1 MVQDFQDDSE
11 ELEVPIPDSRAIVVG
26 GDSKSQGF
34 ERMLE
39 ELRHDAIDFHEP
51 SWVAVVGG
59 EDFKE
64 EIGQAIGGKWKVPEQ
79 FIISPPSFEKEG
91 ETKFPVLLSKF
102 QADKIADVINGKEKP
117 LVNGEAID
125 VSYRKIRHLIVYDTE
140 VKFVWYLLA
149 KCPDLRIWII
159 RDFEDAGLTAFPKE
173 TRKLFFE
180 TLKPLSE
187 YENETV
193 EFLWRNVLVNGA
205 VNMFLGLPDS
215 GKTMVTCLV
224 VTCLTRG
231 ISFPFSKKEVEPR
244 NVLIFCKEDSFT
256 AMWKPRL
263 LAAGADLERVFPA
276 PPLKLEGQEVDWS
289 LDNDAHI
296 EQFEKLL
303 KANSEIGLL
312 VIDPLQSFVGS
323 KDLMKANDARFIMDR
338 VTGVAS
344 RLGICALLNHHTT
357 KAPVDSAIKLAAYSL
372 QIMAAARM
380 SWFFAVNQEKKNE
393 RLMLCARNKVGKQRS
408 FSFTIESKPWPQGFE
423 PDPEDLMPGDDDG
436 VGVARLVDILKIT
449 ADEYLQKNAEQGES
463 ANARIKR
470 WLFEYLKTPVKAK
483 VFTEEYERQGF
494 EQSAVSKAAK
504 QVGAVLVNG
513 VWKMKASVLSE
524 PPAQAGE
531 LFEKEKEN
539 DGF

>member
-11 ELEVPIPDSRAIVVG
+11 EIEVPIPDSRAIVVS
-26 GDSKSQGF
+26 GDPKSCGF

-51 SWVAVVGG
+51 SWVLIVGG
-59 EDFKE
+59 DDFKRE
-64 EIGQAIGGKWKVPEQ
+64 TIQKIGGKWRVPEK
-79 FIISPPSFEKEG
+79 FIISPQSFEKEG
-91 ETKFPVLLSKF
+91 ETKFPVLQSKF
-102 QADKIADVINGKEKP
+102 QADRIADVINGKEKP
-117 LVNGEAID
+117 LVAGEPID

-149 KCPDLRIWII
+149 KCPDLRVWII
-159 RDFEDAGLTAFPKE
+159 RYWEAEPGLTAFPKE

-193 EFLWRNVLVNGA
+193 EFLWRNVLVSGA

-224 VTCLTRG
+224 ITCLTRG
-231 ISFPFSKKEVEPR
+231 ISFPFSKKEIESKS
-244 NVLIFCKEDSFT
+244 VLIFCKEDSFT

-263 LAAGADLERVFPA
+263 LAAGADLSRVFPA

-303 KANSEIGLL
+303 KANPEIGLL

-338 VTGVAS
+338 VTGVAG

-380 SWFFAVNQEKKNE
+380 SWYFAVNQEKKNE

-408 FSFTIESKPWPQGFE
+408 FSFTIESKPWPSGFE
-423 PDPEDLMPGDDDG
+423 PDPDDLMPGDDDG
-436 VGVARLVDILKIT
+436 VGVARLLEILKIT
-449 ADEYLQKNAEQGES
+449 ADEYLQKNAGQGES

-470 WLFEYLKTPVKAK
+470 WLSEFLKVPVKAK
-483 VFTEEYERQGF
+483 TFTEEYERQGF
-494 EQSAVSKAAK
+494 EQSSVSKAAK
-504 QVGAVLVNG
+504 QVGAKLVNG
-513 VWKMKASVLSE
+513 VWSLKSQQDS
-524 PPAQAGE
+524 PAQAGE
-531 LFEKEKEN
+531 LFTKENEN